1 MIKLT
6 PKRLII
12 DIEPPLHAKIKTI
25 ASRKGQSI
33 KDLITNLIV
42 KEIIRVEYKNN
53 VDANI

>member
-1 MIKLT
+1 MTKIT

-12 DIEPPLHAKIKTI
+12 GIEQPLHAKIKNI

-42 KEIIRVEYKNN
+42 KEIIRVDYKNN
-53 VDANI
+53 IDNDI